1 MISNLMYSKSIT
13 ILLFLTGFSF
23 LFAQD
28 HSSGIITYKKQ
39 FIGEMKNPLLKKDK
53 LNESM
58 AQLNYILKFK
68 GAESLFFLEEKMETD
83 ANTNSALS
91 KRIGG
96 TSGKY
101 YMDVKNKTILHETEI
116 FSQKFLVILNDKNFF
131 ITKESKTIEGFKC
144 FKAIFKKIEKAPN
157 KNLKDIESIVE
168 VWFAPELSFPFG
180 PLDYY
185 NLPGLILEVKTNNII
200 LRAKKISLKKNNFD
214 IERPCDGQE
223 LTEKEYLNTLEKIV
237 KNLSQE

>member
-1 MISNLMYSKSIT
+1 MHKFLLILFILIT
-13 ILLFLTGFSF
+13 NQII
-23 LFAQD
+23 AQEY
-28 HSSGIITYKKQ
+28 SSGIITYKKQ
-39 FIGEMKNPLLKKDK
+39 FIGKMKNPLLKKDR
-53 LNESM
+53 LNESR

-68 GAESLFFLEEKMETD
+68 SAESLFFLEEKMEND
-83 ANTNSALS
+83 LNRNSALA

-96 TSGKY
+96 TSGQY
-101 YMDVKNKTILHETEI
+101 YIDINNQTFLQQTEI
-116 FSQKFLVILNDKNFF
+116 FSQKFLVMLDEKDYS
-131 ITKESKTIEGFKC
+131 ITKESKNIQGYKC

-157 KNLKDIESIVE
+157 ENLKDIESIVE